1 STNISLNETSQQAY
15 TPDKSKLASET
26 FANIYLSQGQKNEA
40 IKIYELLIQ
49 RNPEKKDYYSEKI
62 RELKS
67 Q

>member
-1 STNISLNETSQQAY
+1 MSETNQQSYA
-15 TPDKSKLASET
+15 PDKTKLASET

-49 RNPEKKDYYSEKI
+49 RNPEKKEYYSEKI